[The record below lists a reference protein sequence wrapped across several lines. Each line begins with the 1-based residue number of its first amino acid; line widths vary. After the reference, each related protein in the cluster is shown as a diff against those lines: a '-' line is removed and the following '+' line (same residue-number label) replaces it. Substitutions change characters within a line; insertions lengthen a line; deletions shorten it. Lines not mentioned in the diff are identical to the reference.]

1 MNDYRHYN
9 QYYWMNKWM
18 YGVYIITVYCKTKA
32 NLNKQQMNLT
42 LITFSWYVDD
52 YLFVWFSRNFEE
64 YIYNYNYLGHF
75 YLGSLLQIRYFEA
88 WWSPLALV
96 YSLLTSIFQLEHLRG
111 GNLLFL
117 LLFLEIFLSFWNLHF
132 LVE

>member
-18 YGVYIITVYCKTKA
+18 YGVYIITVYCKTKV

-42 LITFSWYVDD
+42 LITFSWYVMIIF
-52 YLFVWFSRNFEE
+52 LCGSVVISRSD
-64 YIYNYNYLGHF
+64 IYNYNYLGHF

-117 LLFLEIFLSFWNLHF
+117 LLFLEVFLSFWNLYF